1 MWLGE
6 QPGLASSH
14 RSPRRALPHVSGGY
28 HANSIVMHQAVIF
41 TSPLAGPRRRQPCW
55 FQRPPDPLYPPGRVE
70 LEIAFV
76 WRSSRIKVPRWAFPC
91 RLDSD
96 SEFVT
101 TRAGGDPERP
111 VRAASSD
118 AGPEP
123 GRQPAGVE
131 EALGRFEGQAVADEG
146 AARVGLLGD
155 AAGLRDQWQ
164 QVQGTFVDDP
174 QRAVHQASVLVER
187 TLDEI
192 RVNGTRGHTSDTTST
207 EDLRISF
214 QRYRE
219 FFQRLLSA

>member
-1 MWLGE
+1 MDTAQEHQGE
-6 QPGLASSH
+6 PERQEGPGELARRFGDTELSWVRDKHH
-14 RSPRRALPHVSGGY
+14 REAETPPHPPADPDLDPVGRGDVTNRDSRPAPETHALEPSPA
-28 HANSIVMHQAVIF
+28 
-41 TSPLAGPRRRQPCW
+41 
-55 FQRPPDPLYPPGRVE
+55 
-70 LEIAFV
+70 
-76 WRSSRIKVPRWAFPC
+76 
-91 RLDSD
+91 SD
-96 SEFVT
+96 SEFVAA
-101 TRAGGDPERP
+101 RAGGDPERP

-118 AGPEP
+118 AEPES

-131 EALGRFEGQAVADEG
+131 EVPGRFEGWAAADVG

-187 TLDEI
+187 TLNEL
-192 RVNGTRGHTSDTTST
+192 RVNVTRGHTSDTTST
-207 EDLRISF
+207 EELRISF

>member
-1 MWLGE
+1 MDTVQEHQGE
-6 QPGLASSH
+6 PERREGPGGQA
-14 RSPRRALPHVSGGY
+14 RRFGDTELSWVRDKHNRGAETPPHHPADPDLDPVGRGDVTNHDS
-28 HANSIVMHQAVIF
+28 
-41 TSPLAGPRRRQPCW
+41 
-55 FQRPPDPLYPPGRVE
+55 RPAPE
-70 LEIAFV
+70 THAFV
-76 WRSSRIKVPRWAFPC
+76 TRVQEPPQADEP
-91 RLDSD
+91 DQASD

-111 VRAASSD
+111 VRAALSD

-123 GRQPAGVE
+123 GRQPAGSE
-131 EALGRFEGQAVADEG
+131 EVPGRFEGQAVADDS

-174 QRAVHQASVLVER
+174 QRAVREASVLVER

-192 RVNGTRGHTSDTTST
+192 RVNVTSGPTSDTTST